1 MNRYYDLKLVDDR
14 LAIDLRNHDE
24 HFRAKG
30 YTGLPETFDLAD
42 ISTAPVVGTVQL
54 DEIEYNR
61 IMAEYAGGGQDL

>member
-14 LAIDLRNHDE
+14 LVIDLHDHDE

-30 YTGLPETFDLAD
+30 YTGLPETFDLGK

-54 DEIEYNR
+54 EEEQYNH